1 MQNFKTEP
9 TDMDQFPGDKTGE
22 TGRSR
27 AKPLSPFKLIPAAA
41 ASAPAGPTGAFA
53 GQL

>member
-27 AKPLSPFKLIPAAA
+27 ARSLPPFKLIPAAA
-41 ASAPAGPTGAFA
+41 TSARTGPTGAFT
-53 GQL
+53 GQP